1 MVARKNSLASN
12 PFSALFCWMSMG
24 YESHSCLRYAWVR
37 VKEYTADDV
46 VQGMDEV
53 TWWQP
58 IRFMPVAVVIT
69 FA

>member
-1 MVARKNSLASN
+1 
-12 PFSALFCWMSMG
+12 MSMG